1 MFLNAILYKIS
12 PQMNKKSFLKI
23 FLKNF
28 IFLLFGYIMVVNDK
42 IIGG

>member
-12 PQMNKKSFLKI
+12 PQMNKKIFLKI

-28 IFLLFGYIMVVNDK
+28 IFLIFGYIIDVINK
-42 IIGG
+42 N